1 MAIGKPLEELMS
13 KIGYSFANE
22 EYLQNALTHS
32 SYSNEY
38 RSRGLNL
45 PSNERLEFL
54 GDAVLQLVISE
65 YIYHNYTDLA
75 EGRLTRIRQ
84 NLVCEKTLARVAKKY
99 NVGDYIHL
107 GRGEESECR
116 SRPKVLAD
124 TLEAIIGAV
133 FVDASARGGE
143 YKAIVENMF
152 SDEIRKAV
160 DMPFTDCKTTLQ
172 QFVEKVGGS
181 LLEYVVVDEQGPEH
195 AKIFTVVAKVN
206 NNVVGEGVAGS
217 KKEAE
222 MKAARQALDLF
233 GIGEDL

>member
-99 NVGDYIHL
+99 NVGDKL
-107 GRGEESECR
+107 PENEFFASTGEEFTANEFR
-116 SRPKVLAD
+116 SKNILTGDLGWKEDNWNFSMSDYPTVNFD
-124 TLEAIIGAV
+124 GYSVPNEIP
-133 FVDASARGGE
+133 
-143 YKAIVENMF
+143 ENNGTGNY
-152 SDEIRKAV
+152 
-160 DMPFTDCKTTLQ
+160 TD
-172 QFVEKVGGS
+172 
-181 LLEYVVVDEQGPEH
+181 
-195 AKIFTVVAKVN
+195 
-206 NNVVGEGVAGS
+206 
-217 KKEAE
+217 
-222 MKAARQALDLF
+222 
-233 GIGEDL
+233 